1 MTEGGEDDDKGMAS
15 DIEGV
20 QNLGGRET
28 LSPIRDEI
36 CVCVAVMVD
45 DGLCDID
52 DGLCGIDGS
61 SGSCGVCDSG
71 ESVERIVYRSGGGD

>member
-28 LSPIRDEI
+28 LSPIRDGI

-45 DGLCDID
+45 DGLCGID

-61 SGSCGVCDSG
+61 SGG
-71 ESVERIVYRSGGGD
+71 EGGWW